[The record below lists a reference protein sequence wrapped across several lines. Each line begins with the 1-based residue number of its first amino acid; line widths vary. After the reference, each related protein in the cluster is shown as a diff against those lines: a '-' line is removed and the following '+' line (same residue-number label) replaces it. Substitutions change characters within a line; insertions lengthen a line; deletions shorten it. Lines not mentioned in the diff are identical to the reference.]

1 MFEVCVLLFVSSVEM
16 EPETKVVSSE
26 DQKEE
31 PGNFAMPANVSTDS
45 MSSPSC
51 GASHSSG
58 GARQSSGSSPFSGRA
73 SHSSG
78 GATPFSGGA
87 SHSSG
92 SASPFSGGAS
102 RSSGGATPFSS
113 RASHSSGGASPFSGR
128 ASHSSGGASPFS
140 GGASSSSSSA
150 SHSSGDASPFSG
162 RTSRSSGG
170 ASRSSVFANPVGG
183 SSEDGGIT
191 MHMGIK
197 EIAGK
202 SHSIKKKK
210 KLPTQVALDAEGL
223 LRTDFP
229 FDQISARQ
237 KLRTL
242 THHTLF
248 PVHPKKKTMEDWIAD
263 QKSTESLTVTTIS
276 SSGDLSNVSFV
287 FGETKYGSYSCVDVQ
302 GTQEM
307 MDGGSDVTNDAGG
320 EDVTNNKNNNNMSSE
335 STLGSAELFPSTPN
349 ATVAKSSLDDSP
361 VDDAQ
366 CSSDSM
372 TIGTVPETSL
382 DELQGDANESDIT
395 VTEKSTGINHTA
407 QVGQSALLVG
417 GDGEKHVTIMVH
429 SDVTGLVA
437 RISKQWKE
445 YSKCMKN
452 LSLTTSSV
460 VSLPHLHSTAP
471 PSKPAIGANVYNMTT
486 SVTSKDAS
494 GKKIK
499 IYVDEDLDIEHK
511 MIEYRMR
518 ERKEDPTKG
527 PEIGNYFLFA
537 SISLLEIV

>member
-1 MFEVCVLLFVSSVEM
+1 MSALIQRAPPHVGPVIQ
-16 EPETKVVSSE
+16 VVGL
-26 DQKEE
+26 D
-31 PGNFAMPANVSTDS
+31 
-45 MSSPSC
+45 
-51 GASHSSG
+51 
-58 GARQSSGSSPFSGRA
+58 
-73 SHSSG
+73 
-78 GATPFSGGA
+78 
-87 SHSSG
+87 
-92 SASPFSGGAS
+92 
-102 RSSGGATPFSS
+102 
-113 RASHSSGGASPFSGR
+113 
-128 ASHSSGGASPFS
+128 
-140 GGASSSSSSA
+140 
-150 SHSSGDASPFSG
+150 
-162 RTSRSSGG
+162 
-170 ASRSSVFANPVGG
+170 NPVVPVHSVAGPVIPVEVPVRSAAG
-183 SSEDGGIT
+183 PVVPVHSVPVHSAAGPVVPVHSVPVRSAAGPVVPVAVPVIPVV
-191 MHMGIK
+191 MPVHSVAGPVVPVVVPVIPVVMPVCSVAGPVIPVVVQVVPVFLQVK

-202 SHSIKKKK
+202 SPSIQKKI
-210 KLPTQVALDAEGL
+210 KLPTQVALDTEGL

-248 PVHPKKKTMEDWIAD
+248 PVHPKKKTMEDWIAN
-263 QKSTESLTVTTIS
+263 QKSTESLTVTTTS
-276 SSGDLSNVSFV
+276 SSGDPSNVSFV

-335 STLGSAELFPSTPN
+335 STLGLAELFPSTPN
-349 ATVAKSSLDDSP
+349 ATVAESSLDDSP
-361 VDDAQ
+361 VDNAQ
-366 CSSDSM
+366 RSGDSM
-372 TIGTVPETSL
+372 TIGTVPETSF
-382 DELQGDANESDIT
+382 DELQGDADESDVT
-395 VTEKSTGINHTA
+395 VTEKSTGINRTA

-452 LSLTTSSV
+452 LSLTTSPV

-471 PSKPAIGANVYNMTT
+471 PSKPAIGTNVYNMTT

-537 SISLLEIV
+537 SISFLEIV

>member
-1 MFEVCVLLFVSSVEM
+1 M

-31 PGNFAMPANVSTDS
+31 PGNFAVPANVNTDSDQKEEPGNFAVPANVNTDSDQKEEPGNFAMPANVNTDS

-51 GASHSSG
+51 GASYSSG
-58 GARQSSGSSPFSGRA
+58 GARQSSGA
-73 SHSSG
+73 S
-78 GATPFSGGA
+78 PFSGGA
-87 SHSSG
+87 SRSSG

-102 RSSGGATPFSS
+102 
-113 RASHSSGGASPFSGR
+113 HSSGR
-128 ASHSSGGASPFS
+128 ASHSSGGASR
-140 GGASSSSSSA
+140 
-150 SHSSGDASPFSG
+150 SSGDASLYSG
-162 RTSRSSGG
+162 GASHSSGG
-170 ASRSSVFANPVGG
+170 ASRSSGDASPVGG

-191 MHMGIK
+191 THMGIK

-202 SHSIKKKK
+202 SHSIPKKI
-210 KLPTQVALDAEGL
+210 KLPTQVALDTKGL

-229 FDQISARQ
+229 VDQISARQ
-237 KLRTL
+237 ELRTL
-242 THHTLF
+242 THNTLF
-248 PVHPKKKTMEDWIAD
+248 PVHPKKKTMEDWIAR
-263 QKSTESLTVTTIS
+263 QKSTESLTVTSSS

-302 GTQEM
+302 GTQDM

-320 EDVTNNKNNNNMSSE
+320 EDVTNNKNNNMSSE
-335 STLGSAELFPSTPN
+335 STLGLAELFSSTPN
-349 ATVAKSSLDDSP
+349 ATVAESSLDDSQ

-366 CSSDSM
+366 CSGDSM

-382 DELQGDANESDIT
+382 YELQGDADESNVT
-395 VTEKSTGINHTA
+395 VTEKSTGINCTA

-452 LSLTTSSV
+452 LSLTTSPV
-460 VSLPHLHSTAP
+460 VCHYPIYIQQLHPVNQLVAQ
-471 PSKPAIGANVYNMTT
+471 MFTT
-486 SVTSKDAS
+486 
-494 GKKIK
+494 
-499 IYVDEDLDIEHK
+499 
-511 MIEYRMR
+511 
-518 ERKEDPTKG
+518 
-527 PEIGNYFLFA
+527 
-537 SISLLEIV
+537 